1 MNSPPASIKASDVH
15 LGLIFSLFI
24 TIHNLTG
31 SCSDIREEKKTK
43 HHLIYLFVFFKK
55 HGRVWALGFFLQG
68 LLSLTGSVTPPINSI
83 CCASY
88 FLQFLDNNSRNRKKK
103 KKKPHQVHSPLR
115 ANKILDGYQSVSQPT
130 HQLAIKRHFHK
141 GSSLCKALC
150 VSGVM
155 APMTHK

>member
-1 MNSPPASIKASDVH
+1 MISGRKKNKTS
-15 LGLIFSLFI
+15 FNLFI
-24 TIHNLTG
+24 
-31 SCSDIREEKKTK
+31 C
-43 HHLIYLFVFFKK
+43 FFFKK

-83 CCASY
+83 NSICCASY
-88 FLQFLDNNSRNRKKK
+88 FLQFLDNNSRNRKK

>member
-1 MNSPPASIKASDVH
+1 MISGRKRKQNN
-15 LGLIFSLFI
+15 FFLF
-24 TIHNLTG
+24 
-31 SCSDIREEKKTK
+31 
-43 HHLIYLFVFFKK
+43 FFFKK
-55 HGRVWALGFFLQG
+55 HGRVWALGFFLQR
-68 LLSLTGSVTPPINSI
+68 LLSLTGSVTPPINSKNSI
-83 CCASY
+83 CYASY

-103 KKKPHQVHSPLR
+103 NNKKKMPHQVHSPLR